1 MKIRDSIIVVILLF
15 LSTSVSAQKQ
25 ERIQIRRGN
34 RDFQKE
40 QYVDAEVKY
49 RKALE
54 LNPSSV
60 EAYYNLAGALVHQKK
75 DSLALDLYS
84 KAASLCKDAKK
95 SAMIY
100 HNAGDLYMAS
110 KKYQE
115 AVDAFKQSLRKDPT
129 NDQTRYNLALAQK
142 QLKDQQKQQKQQK
155 KDDKKK
161 DQKKDKD
168 KQKQNKDQKKPNPQ
182 KSNPQNNKPQDSK
195 HRDKMSKQNAEQ
207 LLKAAMQDE
216 KQLRERMKNRAPA
229 QGKQLDKDW

>member
-1 MKIRDSIIVVILLF
+1 MRIRDNIVVVILLF
-15 LSTSVSAQKQ
+15 LSTSVFAQKQ

-34 RDFQKE
+34 RDFQKK

-54 LNPSSV
+54 SNPSSA
-60 EAYYNLAGALVHQKK
+60 EAFYNLAGALVNQKK
-75 DSLALDLYS
+75 DSLALNLYS

-100 HNAGDLYMAS
+100 HNAGDLYMTA

-142 QLKDQQKQQKQQK
+142 QLKDQQKKQKQQK

-161 DQKKDKD
+161 DQKKNQD
-168 KQKQNKDQKKPNPQ
+168 KQKQNKNQKKPNPQ
-182 KSNPQNNKPQDSK
+182 DNKPQDSK
-195 HRDKMSKQNAEQ
+195 QRNKMSKQNAEQ

>member
-25 ERIQIRRGN
+25 ERIQIRRGT

-54 LNPSSV
+54 LNPSSA

-75 DSLALDLYS
+75 DSLALNLYS
-84 KAASLCKDAKK
+84 KAASICKDAKK

-129 NDQTRYNLALAQK
+129 NDKTRYNLALAQK
-142 QLKDQQKQQKQQK
+142 QLKDQQKQQKKQN
-155 KDDKKK
+155 KDDK
-161 DQKKDKD
+161 KKDKD

-182 KSNPQNNKPQDSK
+182 KPNPQNNKPQDSK
-195 HRDKMSKQNAEQ
+195 QRDKMSKQNAEQ

-216 KQLRERMKNRAPA
+216 KQLRDRMKNRAPA